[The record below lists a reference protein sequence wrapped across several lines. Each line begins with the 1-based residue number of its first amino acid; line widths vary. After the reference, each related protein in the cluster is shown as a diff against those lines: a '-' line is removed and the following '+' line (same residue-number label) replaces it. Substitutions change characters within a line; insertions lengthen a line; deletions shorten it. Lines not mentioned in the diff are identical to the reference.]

1 MWAAGRVEALPWT
14 RNGYLPGMTDDSRRG
29 SGEASRVTVLVAGAA
44 NLLLALAKLVAGWVS
59 GSAAMLAE
67 AAHSF
72 ADTLNQVFLMAAI
85 RRSTKRADRDH
96 PFGYGM
102 ERYFWSL
109 LAAVGIFVLGA
120 GFAAYQGLEV
130 LLRGAPRSGSPLW
143 SYVVLAVAF
152 LVEGTSLVRAVWQVR
167 TEAGAAGRPVG
178 RYLVHDAE
186 PALRAVVSEDSVA
199 LLGVLLAACGIAL
212 KEMTGQDAWDGIASL
227 LIAALLVAVAIGL
240 GRQNQQYLIGKA
252 VAPQVERGIAA
263 EIEDTAGIDGLVE
276 LLTMRLGPD
285 DVLVAARV
293 DLGGGGSGDE
303 FEKLADDVDARIQAA
318 FPEVRHVFLD
328 PTPPV

>member
-1 MWAAGRVEALPWT
+1 
-14 RNGYLPGMTDDSRRG
+14 MTDKTRSG
-29 SGEASRVTVLVAGAA
+29 SDEASRPTVLVAGAA
-44 NLLLALAKLVAGWVS
+44 NLVIGVAKLVAGLAS

-72 ADTLNQVFLMAAI
+72 ADTLNQGFLLAALQ
-85 RRSTKRADRDH
+85 RSRKQADRQH

-120 GFAAYQGLEV
+120 GFAIYQGLQV
-130 LLRGAPRSGSPLW
+130 LLGGPHETGSPNW

-152 LVEGTSLVRAVWQVR
+152 LMEGTSLIRAMWQLR
-167 TEAGAAGRPVG
+167 REASERGAPIGG
-178 RYLVHDAE
+178 HLLHDAE

-199 LLGVLLAACGIAL
+199 LLGVGLAAGGLAM
-212 KEMTGQDAWDGIASL
+212 KQATGNADWDGIASL
-227 LIAALLVAVAIGL
+227 LIGALLVGVAVGL

-252 VAPQVERGIAA
+252 VSEKVERAIAQ
-263 EIEDTAGIDGLVE
+263 EIRDGTGIDGLHE
-276 LLTMRLGPD
+276 LLTMQLGPD
-285 DVLVAARV
+285 EVLVAARV
-293 DLGGGGSGDE
+293 DLDDEHSGTE
-303 FEKLADDVDARIQAA
+303 FEQLADEIDNRIQQR

-328 PTPPV
+328 PTPGDGNDRGSPT